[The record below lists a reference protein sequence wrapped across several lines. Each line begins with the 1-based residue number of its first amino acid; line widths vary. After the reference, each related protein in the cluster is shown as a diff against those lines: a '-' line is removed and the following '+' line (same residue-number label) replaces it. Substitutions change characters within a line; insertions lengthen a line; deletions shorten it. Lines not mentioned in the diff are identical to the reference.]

1 MAIVNGRLGA
11 AALLVVLV
19 VLGLGSAQAAPFGV
33 FDPRSIAMG
42 GTGVSSG
49 TAGNASYFNPALLA
63 AAAPKDRFA
72 IEVMASARVADPQ
85 KFEKDI
91 DTLEAN
97 GDALTS
103 AINGFN
109 QAVTSGAPLVD
120 QAAASGRL
128 ATALGG
134 IRSSLSTINNKN
146 LEANLFASPLTLGV
160 PGKTLGWAVYAAAKA
175 DISAQLVYAGS
186 DDALLNNYQ
195 GLAATFAASGAAP
208 DRDAL
213 IAAFGNPANNTLND
227 PNFQSRLNVRAVALL
242 ESGVSL
248 AHEFDSL
255 DKLAI
260 GITPKAV
267 RIYTIDYSIS
277 PQQSE
282 IDLDQGR
289 RDFSGGNLD
298 LGLAKQLGSGFKAG
312 LVGKNL
318 ISRSYTTVLGNTIE
332 LKPQFRAGV
341 SHHTSWTT
349 VAVDLD
355 LTENKP
361 IGFDM
366 PTRFAAVGAE
376 FDVFRTLQLRV
387 GYRGDLTG
395 NYKGIPSIGLGLSL
409 FGLHLDAAIAGRK
422 DEEVIVALQLG
433 FRL

>member
-1 MAIVNGRLGA
+1 MEMTNVNARLGA
-11 AALLVVLV
+11 AALLA
-19 VLGLGSAQAAPFGV
+19 VLGLGSAQAAPFGI
-33 FDPRSIAMG
+33 FDPRSVAMG

-72 IEVMASARVADPQ
+72 IELMASVRAADPQ
-85 KFEKDI
+85 KFADDI
-91 DTLEAN
+91 DTLEAR
-97 GDALTS
+97 GDGLTA
-103 AINGFN
+103 AINRFN
-109 QAVTSGAPLVD
+109 QAATIGD
-120 QAAASGRL
+120 KQATAGSL
-128 ATALGG
+128 ATALGDF
-134 IRSSLSTINNKN
+134 RSSLSAVNNKN
-146 LEANLFASPLTLGV
+146 LEANLFASPLTIGV
-160 PGKTLGWAVYAAAKA
+160 PGKTLGWGLYASAKA
-175 DISAQLVYAGS
+175 DISAQLVYANS
-186 DDALLNNYQ
+186 DDALLNGYQ
-195 GLAATFAASGAAP
+195 TAVADFAASGAPGDLATLL
-208 DRDAL
+208 AN
-213 IAAFGNPANNTLND
+213 FGNGATLND
-227 PNFQSRLNVRAVALL
+227 PDYQSRLNVRAVALL

-267 RIYTIDYSIS
+267 RVLTIDYSIS

-282 IDLDQGR
+282 IDLDTGR
-289 RDFSGGNLD
+289 RDFSGANLD

-318 ISRSYTTVLGNTIE
+318 ISRSYTTALGNTID

-395 NYKGIPSIGLGLSL
+395 NYKGIPSVGLGLSL
-409 FGLHLDAAIAGRK
+409 FGVHLDVAVAGRE